1 MFAKACLTSTLARLL
16 ANLYTTQKMCVEWG
30 DHLSA
35 LFNVRNGVKQGG
47 VLSPILF
54 SLYICELVEKLS
66 KTEMGCHMGHI
77 FMGAFAYAD
86 DVILL
91 SPTLGALKKTLKVCN
106 AYSVEFKIK
115 FNEAK
120 CKLLIF
126 GLQNVEGIEVVFN
139 NKMKPTIGISNKSR
153 NRS

>member
-1 MFAKACLTSTLARLL
+1 
-16 ANLYTTQKMCVEWG
+16 MCVKWG
-30 DHLSA
+30 DHSSA
-35 LFNVRNGVKQGG
+35 LLNVRNGVKQGG

-54 SLYICELVEKLS
+54 NLYIGELVEKLS
-66 KTEMGCHMGHI
+66 KTETGCHIGHI

-91 SPTLGALKKTLKVCN
+91 SPTLGALKKMLKVCN

-139 NKMKPTIGISNKSR
+139 NIVMKPSITSVNSI
-153 NRS
+153 